1 MSESVPSK
9 KKKSKGNVSRRRVLQ
24 TTGIVAGTG
33 ISTALLGTTPV
44 GAQQTLDFGEVAV
57 GSSDTQAVS
66 QPNPTD
72 QTLPITGVEITG
84 SDADQFS
91 VVDGGAPFTLQA
103 DESRTITIEFA
114 PTSAGQKSAAIQ
126 VEIAGGTT
134 QTAGQLTGT
143 GGSETADQNGDD
155 STTDE
160 STSSSQEVTA
170 DESAPATSDT
180 TASEDASSTGTE
192 AGESQSIED
201 EPSTEESAAPPS
213 DTDGSTPPEDES
225 SSIILMLDFNN
236 NGVLDLQ
243 DIMTLIQMLG

>member
-9 KKKSKGNVSRRRVLQ
+9 TEKSKGVVSRRRVLQ
-24 TTGIVAGTG
+24 TTGVVAGTG
-33 ISTALLGTTPV
+33 ISAALLGTTPV
-44 GAQQTLDFGEVAV
+44 GAQQTLEFGEVAV
-57 GSSDTQAVS
+57 GSSDTQTVS

-72 QTLPITGVEITG
+72 RTLPITGVEITG

-114 PTSAGQKSAAIQ
+114 PTSPGQKSGSVQ

-143 GGSETADQNGDD
+143 GVSETADRNGDD

-160 STSSSQEVTA
+160 STSSSQEVST
-170 DESAPATSDT
+170 DESATATSDN
-180 TASEDASSTGTE
+180 TASEAVSPAGTE
-192 AGESQSIED
+192 TGDSQSPEGESAAED
-201 EPSTEESAAPPS
+201 SAAPPS
-213 DTDGSTPPEDES
+213 DPDGSTSTEDES
-225 SSIILMLDFNN
+225 PSIILMLDFNN
-236 NGVLDLQ
+236 NGVVDLQ
-243 DIMTLIQMLG
+243 DIMTLIHMLG